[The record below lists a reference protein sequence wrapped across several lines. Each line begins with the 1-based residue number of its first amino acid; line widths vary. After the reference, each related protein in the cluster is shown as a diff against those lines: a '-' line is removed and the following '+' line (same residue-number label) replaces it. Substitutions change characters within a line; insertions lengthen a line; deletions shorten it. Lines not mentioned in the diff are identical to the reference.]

1 VYWFSG
7 WRPRNGLAIGISFVV
22 DPFGATLVVLACLIA
37 AASFVFAVAYFD
49 DVEAKFH
56 ALMLLFVAAMCGFS
70 LSGDLFNLFVFFEL
84 MSAAAIAL
92 CGYKIEEPG
101 PLQGA
106 LNFGVTNALAA
117 FLMLIGLSL
126 LYGRT
131 GALNLAQI
139 RVGLAGD
146 ADPLV
151 AVAFTVLAVG
161 FLTKGAIVPF
171 HFWLPDAHAV
181 APTPVCALFS
191 GIMVEL
197 GLYAVARLY
206 WVVFEPS
213 LAPHAHGLTI
223 LFVTMGAIT
232 AIAGGL
238 MAIAQRHSKRLLAF
252 STVSH
257 AGVMLIAI
265 GVFTH
270 DAIAGLLLYIVAHGL
285 IKATLFL
292 CSGIVLHRK
301 TSIDEIELQ
310 GEGGDLK
317 LVGALFV
324 LAALGLS
331 GLPLL
336 GLAAGESW
344 IEEGA
349 RTAGAWAGAWVL
361 PIAAVLTGAAA
372 LRVAAHVFAGW
383 GYKQERAA
391 RRQTRGEE
399 VPEVFLPHDRT
410 PPQMLLATAALAAC
424 AVAVAL
430 LPSARQIA
438 VNAGTQLT
446 DGAAYE
452 AAVLGKIA
460 PSAARFEPATA
471 EGAATPPTHPVHGL
485 RTALIAIALMALL
498 LSDGSW
504 RRWRLLHVLRKPA
517 LRLRTLQNG
526 HVPDYVAWLM
536 VGTAVVGVCVMV
548 IVGGT

>member
-1 VYWFSG
+1 VFWFSG
-7 WRPRNGLAIGISFVV
+7 WQPRNGLAIGISFVV

-37 AASFVFAVAYFD
+37 AASFVFAAAYFD

-139 RVGLAGD
+139 RVGLAGH

-151 AVAFTVLAVG
+151 AVAFTLLAVG

-213 LAPHAHGLTI
+213 LAAHAHGLTI
-223 LFVTMGAIT
+223 LFVTLGAIT

-238 MAIAQRHSKRLLAF
+238 MAIAQRHIKRLLAF

-310 GEGGDLK
+310 GQGGDLK
-317 LVGALFV
+317 LVGALFT

-344 IEEGA
+344 IAEGA

-361 PIAAVLTGAAA
+361 PIASVLTGASA
-372 LRVAAHVFAGW
+372 LRVAGRVFAGW
-383 GYKQERAA
+383 GPKQEGAA
-391 RRQTRGEE
+391 RKPTLDEE

-410 PPQMLLATAALAAC
+410 PPQMLLATAAVAVC
-424 AVAVAL
+424 AIAVAL

-438 VNAGTQLT
+438 VNAGAQLT

-452 AAVLGKIA
+452 AAVLGSVA
-460 PSAARFEPATA
+460 PRAARVERATA
-471 EGAATPPTHPVHGL
+471 ESPAPPPTHPVHGV
-485 RTALIAIALMALL
+485 RSSLIAIALMALL
-498 LSDGSW
+498 LSGGSG
-504 RRWRLLHVLRKPA
+504 RRSRLLHALRKPA
-517 LRLRTLQNG
+517 LRLRRLQNG

-536 VGTAVVGVCVMV
+536 VGTAVVGVWVMV
-548 IVGGT
+548 VVRGG